1 MEIDNNIILAGDV
14 GGTKTLLALF
24 KYDGNHITEIKSK
37 KYSSRDFIELEI
49 ILKDFL
55 HNEQIIPASAVFG
68 IPGPVEN
75 GKSKSTNLP
84 WTIVEN
90 KLIDILKTPKVRIV
104 NDLAATAFEIPYLKA
119 DELIEIKPGKVNNRN
134 QRFVIVAPGTGL
146 GQAFLLCEGNKKI
159 VIDSEGGHV
168 DFAPTNQL
176 EEELYIYLS
185 KKFERVSYERI
196 VSGNGL
202 INVFD
207 FLVECGYGSFTE
219 ETFERMLVE
228 DKAAV
233 ISDMALL
240 EKDPLCEKTLNI
252 FISVLGAHCGNLV
265 ITLLATGGVYLAG
278 GIPHKI
284 LPKLQTK
291 IFEESFSN
299 KGRLSEIVKATPV
312 FVLNH
317 NSAALKGAA
326 KMALELLNEN

>member
-1 MEIDNNIILAGDV
+1 MNSNKIILAGDI
-14 GGTKTLLALF
+14 GGTKTLLALYEF
-24 KYDGNHITEIKSK
+24 SGKHLIELKLK
-37 KYSSRDFIELEI
+37 KYSSKEYQNLESI
-49 ILKDFL
+49 VKDFL
-55 HNEQIIPASAVFG
+55 DSQQINPSGAAFG

-75 GKSKSTNLP
+75 GIAKSTNLP
-84 WTIVEN
+84 WVVEE
-90 KLIDILKTPKVRIV
+90 KLLSERLSIPKVKIV
-104 NDLAATAFEIPYLKA
+104 NDLAATAFEIPYLKV
-119 DELIEIKPGKVNNRN
+119 DEIIEVKPVKANNRN

-146 GQAFLLCEGNKKI
+146 GQAFLLCEGNKKV

-207 FLVECGYGSFTE
+207 FLVDSNFAKPEA
-219 ETFERMLVE
+219 ETLKRMITE

-233 ISDMALL
+233 ITYQALNNGD
-240 EKDPLCEKTLNI
+240 KVCEKVLDI
-252 FISVLGAHCGNLV
+252 FVEVLGAHCGNLV

-284 LPKLQTK
+284 LPRLQTK
-291 IFEESFSN
+291 IFAESFNN

-317 NSAALKGAA
+317 NNAALSGAA
-326 KMALELLNEN
+326 KIALELLNEN

>member
-1 MEIDNNIILAGDV
+1 MNSNKIILAGDI
-14 GGTKTLLALF
+14 GGTKTLLALYEF
-24 KYDGNHITEIKSK
+24 SGKHLIELKLK
-37 KYSSRDFIELEI
+37 KYSSKEYQNLESI
-49 ILKDFL
+49 VKDFL
-55 HNEQIIPASAVFG
+55 DSQQINPSSAAFG

-75 GKSKSTNLP
+75 GIAKSTNLP
-84 WTIVEN
+84 WVVEE
-90 KLIDILKTPKVRIV
+90 KLLSERLSIPKVKIV
-104 NDLAATAFEIPYLKA
+104 NDLAATAFEIPYLKV
-119 DELIEIKPGKVNNRN
+119 DEIIEVKPVKANNRN

-146 GQAFLLCEGNKKI
+146 GQAFLLCEGNKKV

-207 FLVECGYGSFTE
+207 FLVDSNFAKPEA
-219 ETFERMLVE
+219 ETLKRMITE

-233 ISDMALL
+233 ITYQALNNGD
-240 EKDPLCEKTLNI
+240 KVCEKVLDI
-252 FISVLGAHCGNLV
+252 FVEVLGAHCGNLV

-284 LPKLQTK
+284 LPRLQTK
-291 IFEESFSN
+291 IFAESFNN

-317 NSAALKGAA
+317 NNAALSGAA
-326 KMALELLNEN
+326 KIALELLNEN

>member
-1 MEIDNNIILAGDV
+1 MNSNKIILAGDI
-14 GGTKTLLALF
+14 GGTKTLLALYEF
-24 KYDGNHITEIKSK
+24 SGKHLIELKLK
-37 KYSSRDFIELEI
+37 KYSSKEYQNLESI
-49 ILKDFL
+49 VKDFL
-55 HNEQIIPASAVFG
+55 DSQQINPSSAAFG

-75 GKSKSTNLP
+75 GIAKSTNLP
-84 WTIVEN
+84 WVVEE
-90 KLIDILKTPKVRIV
+90 KLLSERLSIPKVKIV
-104 NDLAATAFEIPYLKA
+104 NDLAATAFEIPYLKV
-119 DELIEIKPGKVNNRN
+119 DEIIEVKPVKANNRN

-146 GQAFLLCEGNKKI
+146 GQAFLLCEGNKKV

-207 FLVECGYGSFTE
+207 FLVDSNFAKPEA
-219 ETFERMLVE
+219 ETLKRMITE

-233 ISDMALL
+233 ITYQALNNGD
-240 EKDPLCEKTLNI
+240 KVCEKVLDI
-252 FISVLGAHCGNLV
+252 FVEVLGAHCGNLV

-284 LPKLQTK
+284 LPRLQTK
-291 IFEESFSN
+291 IFAESFNN

-317 NSAALKGAA
+317 NNAALSGAS
-326 KMALELLNEN
+326 KIALELLNEN

>member
-1 MEIDNNIILAGDV
+1 MNSNKIILAGDI
-14 GGTKTLLALF
+14 GGTKTLLALYEF
-24 KYDGNHITEIKSK
+24 SGKHLIELKLK
-37 KYSSRDFIELEI
+37 KYSSKEYQNLESI
-49 ILKDFL
+49 VKDFL
-55 HNEQIIPASAVFG
+55 DSQQINPSSAAFG

-75 GKSKSTNLP
+75 GIAKSTNLP
-84 WTIVEN
+84 WVVEE
-90 KLIDILKTPKVRIV
+90 KLLSERLSIPKVKIV
-104 NDLAATAFEIPYLKA
+104 NDLAATAFEIPYLKV
-119 DELIEIKPGKVNNRN
+119 DEIIEVKPVKANNRN

-146 GQAFLLCEGNKKI
+146 GQAFLLCEGNKK
-159 VIDSEGGHV
+159 VVVDSEGGHV

-207 FLVECGYGSFTE
+207 FLVDSNFAKPEA
-219 ETFERMLVE
+219 ETLKRMITE

-233 ISDMALL
+233 ITYQALNNGD
-240 EKDPLCEKTLNI
+240 KVCEKVLDI
-252 FISVLGAHCGNLV
+252 FVEVLGAHCGNLV

-284 LPKLQTK
+284 LPRLQTK
-291 IFEESFSN
+291 IFAESFNN

-317 NSAALKGAA
+317 NNAALSGAS
-326 KMALELLNEN
+326 KIALELLNEN